1 MWRERDRALVWPRL
15 FPGWS
20 NWDGKVAYTASSSL
34 WAHSVVLEPSRSTT
48 VSRQS
53 RLLPSGGCT
62 SGKGRDGVGSC
73 LSQGDAPETLP
84 GPQIPPGTRGGGFR
98 FGSVSTCRMRSG
110 SHRLKANPRNE
121 LMGRNLHPRGRKN
134 TEGQQTAKNLLEAT
148 RLSCLCSELA
158 RVRPNFVETGDAH
171 CWSGIVSSSKS
182 RILNL

>member
-1 MWRERDRALVWPRL
+1 MWWEQDRALVWPRL
-15 FPGWS
+15 FPGWG

-84 GPQIPPGTRGGGFR
+84 GPQIPPGTRAGGFR

-158 RVRPNFVETGDAH
+158 GVHPNF
-171 CWSGIVSSSKS
+171 
-182 RILNL
+182 